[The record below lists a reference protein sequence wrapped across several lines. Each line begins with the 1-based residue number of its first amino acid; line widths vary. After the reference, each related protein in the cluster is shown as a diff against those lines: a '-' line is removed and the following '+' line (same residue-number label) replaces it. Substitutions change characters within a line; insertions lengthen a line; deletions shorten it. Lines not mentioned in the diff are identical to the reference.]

1 MLTSTPVTPI
11 VYEGDFAH
19 GPHTTIHMDN
29 GGRYVLRAM
38 TTPHGDGMYL
48 TISSHDGASSCVS
61 SLTVFGSGTCYIHW
75 IDGDDEWNTA
85 MWSYEGIDTTP
96 VLWQFLMTL
105 SLGSV
110 SNMVK
115 RTTTEARNCETVP
128 EEEAVAV

>member
-38 TTPHGDGMYL
+38 TTPH
-48 TISSHDGASSCVS
+48 DGASSCVS
-61 SLTVFGSGTCYIHW
+61 SLTVFGSGTCYILW
-75 IDGDDEWNTA
+75 IDGDDECNTA

-110 SNMVK
+110 ANMVK